1 MIMGGHKL
9 TQEGCLVMSME
20 VLGAAAGVLHQPP
33 PMYVFGDSY
42 LDVGMNNYLPGTSV
56 PRANKPYY
64 GVDFQGFPTGRFS
77 NGRNTADYIGIS
89 TPKKRVRATLHPWFC
104 PLGVLPGRTT
114 A

>member
-64 GVDFQGFPTGRFS
+64 GVDFPGFPTGRFS
-77 NGRNTADYIGIS
+77 NGRNTADYIGRFNLLAYSIYS
-89 TPKKRVRATLHPWFC
+89 LCSPAALIC
-104 PLGVLPGRTT
+104 LDLS
-114 A
+114 